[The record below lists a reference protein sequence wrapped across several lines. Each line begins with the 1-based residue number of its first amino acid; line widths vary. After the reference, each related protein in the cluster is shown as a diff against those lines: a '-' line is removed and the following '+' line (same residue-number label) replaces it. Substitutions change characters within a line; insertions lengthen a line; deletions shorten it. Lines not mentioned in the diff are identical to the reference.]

1 LKEIIYMLNE
11 KQPAELIRKLN
22 EIYHNEEA
30 VTEFVETW
38 RALLQENQYY
48 RSMEKI
54 EKKKQALR

>member
-1 LKEIIYMLNE
+1 MLNE
-11 KQPAELIRKLN
+11 KQPAQLIRKLN

-38 RALLQENQYY
+38 RALLHENQYY

-54 EKKKQALR
+54 EKKKQALK